1 VRRLGGTL
9 IAAIIVSLLSS
20 HATADAS
27 CAQPSARVR
36 PTRVARG
43 ATFTITGQ
51 NFGDGCFD
59 AGTVPEGVGPL
70 GDPLTGLTIVIDQ
83 GDREYIVATGSADAA
98 YEFRVDVVVPPDLE
112 PGQAT
117 VSIIA
122 GDARMNLDTSLV
134 ISAVNPI
141 AGSDASVATFGPTTI
156 APTDTAVTEAP
167 PPIPAE
173 IPDVQPSTT
182 VAVDQTVAPLDQ
194 DGHADQT
201 WRAYG
206 LVVGGIA
213 VLMIIG
219 FVAWSRSRRWQ

>member
-1 VRRLGGTL
+1 MRRLGGTL

-43 ATFTITGQ
+43 ATFTVTGQ

-59 AGTVPEGVGPL
+59 TGTVPAGVGRL

-83 GDREYIVATGSADAA
+83 ADREYIVATGSADAG
-98 YEFRVDVVVPPDLE
+98 YEFTVDIVVPRDLE

-122 GDARMNLDTSLV
+122 GDARMNLDTPLV
-134 ISAVNPI
+134 ISAVSPI
-141 AGSDASVATFGPTTI
+141 GKGDAAVATFGP
-156 APTDTAVTEAP
+156 D
-167 PPIPAE
+167 
-173 IPDVQPSTT
+173 
-182 VAVDQTVAPLDQ
+182 TVAPLDQ
-194 DGHADQT
+194 SGQTNQT